1 MDYSAANEALWSPII
16 QVGIIAF
23 LVIISNILRLKIPF
37 VRRSLMPTAV
47 LAGFLLLGLK
57 YTGLIGINQNL
68 LEMITYHALAIGFIA
83 LSLRVNKKE
92 ASNAGLGVAV
102 KSGAV
107 IVSTYVIQGIVGLII
122 SIGLAYTFMP
132 GFFKAS
138 GLLLPMGY
146 GQGPGQAN
154 NIGSTYEKLGFAG
167 GHSYGIAI
175 AATGFLVACI
185 IGVIY
190 LNVGQRKGYF
200 VKKDYSE
207 RAGSVEVDSFQDEN
221 EAPISQSIDRLSI
234 QCALILAVYILTFLV
249 TLGITWLLA
258 NYAPGVAN
266 LLNSMLWGF
275 NFIFGSLFA
284 VIVRSII
291 SKFRKSNIMKMQYQ
305 NNYLL
310 SRISGL
316 AFDIMIICGIAT
328 INFEDLSGL
337 WIPFVLTAVIGGIVT
352 FVHLRL
358 LTKKVYPEYEQEA
371 FLSMFGMLT
380 GTISSGILLVREI
393 DPEFKTP
400 AANNL
405 VTGSSTAIGFGAPIL
420 IFVGMA
426 AKSTAMTFVVFG
438 ILIVYLAILLAIAL
452 AGKKKK
458 SAE

>member
-92 ASNAGLGVAV
+92 TSNSGLGVAV

>member
-92 ASNAGLGVAV
+92 TSNAGLGVAV

-154 NIGSTYEKLGFAG
+154 NIGSTYEKLGFVG